1 MTGSVAD
8 LQSHFG
14 EVSDDIG
21 SNIGY
26 LWELWNR
33 KRAPKKEEWKE
44 LRDYVFAT
52 DTSTTSNST
61 LPWKNTTTIPKICQ
75 IRDNLHSNYI
85 SSLFPNDN
93 WLKWEG
99 ATGDDETISKK
110 QAIQG
115 YIGNKVRESN
125 YRDTVSD
132 LVFDY
137 IDYGNAFYD
146 VSYENNFFIDAD
158 GEYVQGYVGPVLE
171 RISPLDIVFNPTA
184 TTFGK
189 SPKIV
194 RKLYSVGEV
203 TALAEANEEWAVAA
217 LKTKKIRAIAGGFSL
232 ADMDKAIGFQVDG
245 FGDLKEYY
253 GSEVVEVLTF
263 EGDYYDSINEK
274 LHTDIEIV
282 VIDRSITVASGKI
295 KSWLGKSHKG
305 HVGWRK
311 RTDNLYAMGPLDNLI
326 GMQYRIDHLENLK
339 ADAQDLLVHPPLV
352 IRGDVDD
359 FEWEPGVQIP
369 ISEEGNI
376 EELGKNLAGVI
387 SAQNEIDRLM
397 AMMEEM
403 AGAPKQAMGIRTP
416 GEKTAFEVQSLDN
429 AAGRIFQEK
438 TINFEINIL
447 EPSLN
452 AMLEEGRRRLD
463 ATDVVRIMDDDLGVQ
478 DFISI
483 TKDDITARGK
493 LRPIGARHFAQQ
505 AQLLQSIQIAMSGE
519 LGLKIGNHFSGIELA
534 KLVED
539 SLQISSLNIVKPN
552 IGVMEQI
559 ETQKLAQAAQEDAL
573 TEQSVPAPGE
583 EPSGEVNFE
592 QPPEGGQ

>member
-1 MTGSVAD
+1 MTGSVAE
-8 LQSHFG
+8 LLGHFG
-14 EVSDDIG
+14 EISDDVG
-21 SNIGY
+21 SNVGY
-26 LWELWNR
+26 LWDLWNR

-44 LRDYVFAT
+44 IRDYVFAT

-99 ATGDDETISKK
+99 YSGDDEVVSKK

-115 YIGNKVRESN
+115 YIANKTREN
-125 YRDTVSD
+125 NFRDVVSA
-132 LVFDY
+132 LLLDY
-137 IDYGNAFYD
+137 IDTGNAFYD
-146 VSYENNFFIDAD
+146 VSYENNYFVNDR
-158 GEYVQGYVGPVLE
+158 GELIQGYVGPVAQ

-184 TTFGK
+184 PSFDK

-194 RKLYSVGEV
+194 RKLYSIGEV
-203 TALAEANEEWAVAA
+203 EKLAQENEEWALAA
-217 LKTKKIRAIAGGFSL
+217 LKTNKIRTIAGGFSL

-263 EGDYYDSINEK
+263 TGDYYNSVDKE
-274 LHTDIEIV
+274 LLTDMEIV
-282 VIDRSITVASGKI
+282 VIDRSITVSMGKI
-295 KSWLGKSHKG
+295 DSWLGKSHKG

-311 RTDNLYAMGPLDNLI
+311 RTDNLYAMGPLDNLV

-359 FEWEPGVQIP
+359 FTWEPGVQIA
-369 ISEEGNI
+369 ISEEGAI
-376 EELGKNLAGVI
+376 DELGKGLGGVI

-397 AMMEEM
+397 AMMEEL

-438 TINFEINIL
+438 VINFEVNCL
-447 EPSLN
+447 EPMLN
-452 AMLEEGRRRLD
+452 AMLEEGRRNLD
-463 ATDVVRIMDDDLGVQ
+463 TTDVIRIMDDDLGVE
-478 DFISI
+478 DFVSI

-505 AQLLQSIQIAMSGE
+505 AQLLQSLQIALSGE
-519 LGLKIGNHFSGIELA
+519 LGMKVGNHFSGVQLA
-534 KLVED
+534 KLIED
-539 SLQISSLNIVKPN
+539 SLQITNLNIVKPN
-552 IGVMEQI
+552 IGVMEQM
-559 ETQKLAQAAQEDAL
+559 ETQKLATAAQEDAL
-573 TEQSVPAPGE
+573 VEQSVPAPGE
-583 EPSGEVNFE
+583 EPSGEVNI
-592 QPPEGGQ
+592 

>member
-1 MTGSVAD
+1 MTGTVAD
-8 LQSHFG
+8 LKTHFG
-14 EVSDDIG
+14 EISDDIG
-21 SNIGY
+21 NNVGF

-33 KRAPKKEEWKE
+33 KRQPKIEEWKE
-44 LRDYVFAT
+44 LRNYIFAT

-85 SSLFPNDN
+85 SALFPKDD
-93 WLKWEG
+93 WIKWEG
-99 ATGDDETISKK
+99 ATADDEIVAKK
-110 QAIQG
+110 DAIKG
-115 YIGNKVRESN
+115 YIKNKVLESN
-125 YRDTVSD
+125 YRDVVSE
-132 LVFDY
+132 LIYDY

-146 VSYENNFFIDAD
+146 VEYENNFHITDE
-158 GEYVQGYVGPVLE
+158 GEYVQGYVGPRIV

-184 TTFGK
+184 PSFEK

-194 RKLYSVGEV
+194 RKLYSIGEIEK
-203 TALAEANEEWAVAA
+203 LAEANEEWALAA
-217 LKTKKIRAIAGGFSL
+217 LKTNKIRKIAGGFSL
-232 ADMDKAIGFQVDG
+232 ADMNKACGFQVDG

-253 GSEVVEVLTF
+253 GSEVVEVLVF
-263 EGDYYDSINEK
+263 EGDYYDSINKK
-274 LHTDIEIV
+274 LHTDIQIT
-282 VIDRSITVASGKI
+282 VIDRSITVSTGKI

-339 ADAQDLLVHPPLV
+339 ADAQDLLVHTPLV
-352 IRGDVDD
+352 IQGDVDD
-359 FEWEPGVQIP
+359 FTWEPGAQIH

-376 EELGKNLAGVI
+376 TELGKNLTGVI

-438 TINFEINIL
+438 VVNFEVNIV

-452 AMLEEGRRRLD
+452 AMLEEGRRKLD
-463 ATDVVRIMDDDLGVQ
+463 TTDVVRIMDDDLGVE
-478 DFISI
+478 DFLSI

-519 LGLKIGNHFSGIELA
+519 LGAKIAPHWSGIELA

-539 SLQISSLNIVKPN
+539 ALQISNLKIVKPN
-552 IGVMEQI
+552 IGIIEQI
-559 ETQKLAQAAQEDAL
+559 DSQKIATAAQEQAMV
-573 TEQSVPAPGE
+573 EQSVPAPGE
-583 EPSGEVNFE
+583 EPSV
-592 QPPEGGQ
+592 EGQAV

>member
-1 MTGSVAD
+1 MTGTVAD

-21 SNIGY
+21 SNVGF

-44 LRDYVFAT
+44 LRDYIFAT
-52 DTSTTSNST
+52 DTSTTSNRD

-93 WLKWEG
+93 WLKWIG
-99 ATGDDETISKK
+99 ATADEDMTAKK
-110 QAIQG
+110 QAIIG
-115 YIGNKVRESN
+115 YMKNKIIESN

-132 LVFDY
+132 LIYDY

-146 VSYENNFFIDAD
+146 VKYEDNNFITDEGEFI
-158 GEYVQGYVGPVLE
+158 QGYVGPVMK

-184 TTFGK
+184 PNFGK

-194 RKLYSVGEV
+194 RELFSIGEI
-203 TALAEANEEWAVAA
+203 TKLAEDNEEWAVAA
-217 LKTKKIRAIAGGFSL
+217 LKTNQIRRIAGGFSL

-282 VIDRSITVASGKI
+282 VIDRSITVSSGKI

-352 IRGDVDD
+352 IQGDVDD
-359 FEWEPGVQIP
+359 FVWSPGVQIH
-369 ISEEGNI
+369 ISEEGRI
-376 EELGKNLAGVI
+376 EELGKNLSGVI

-438 TINFEINIL
+438 NINFEINII

-452 AMLEEGRRRLD
+452 AMLAEGRRRLD
-463 ATDVVRIMDDDLGVQ
+463 ATDVVRIMDDDLGVE

-519 LGLKIGNHFSGIELA
+519 LGMKIGNHFSGIELA

-539 SLQISSLNIVKPN
+539 SLQISNLKIVKPN
-552 IGVMEQI
+552 IGVMEQM
-559 ETQKLAQAAQEDAL
+559 ETQKLAQAAQEDTL

-583 EPSGEVNFE
+583 EPSAEVNIE
-592 QPPEGGQ
+592 QPPEGGS